1 VVAALNAGHYDLLP
15 VTPHVG
21 TTLFTYDPSDARLAA
36 VMNQKAPVF
45 GVSRDEALLYLAWL
59 ERKLA
64 REGHR
69 FRTDLP
75 TQFEWEKAARGGDDR
90 SYPWGN
96 AFDPRFTN
104 SLFSRAQKDLAS
116 FDPVMSFLDDES
128 PAGRVSIWRAACRSG
143 PRTARPAAPARGW
156 PWSKARSYGRR
167 DPADFRISSRYI
179 YPRTLKNPE
188 IGLRVVLRP
197 KR

>member
-1 VVAALNAGHYDLLP
+1 

-128 PAGRVSIWRAACRSG
+128 PAGVFDLAGSVQEWTKDSPAGSAS
-143 PRTARPAAPARGW
+143 ARLAVVKGG
-156 PWSKARSYGRR
+156 SYGRR

-179 YPRTLKNPE
+179 YPETLKNPE